1 MATKSPLALAEIP
14 GESSAMTEAR
24 QSYLDT
30 QKKLLEALE
39 SRNQLFDPT
48 LLAMA
53 QGFLAP
59 TKSGSFG
66 ESIANVAASVGPV
79 AEAERKRDIEMAQIR
94 AELAAGQY
102 GAAQKGEALK
112 QLSSA
117 MQPPTGGAATGTAGS
132 ATDSANMF
140 AGMTPERALQI
151 AMFDPEL
158 GKQAFQYLEARGKR
172 YAVQPSG
179 TVDLYTQKFTPH
191 PGQAPTE
198 RTIPGVG
205 TIRVSLED
213 AIRIDKALEDN
224 DAESLSKVVRKY
236 TVAPQMP
243 GAEAVP
249 SGSAATTTAPAT
261 TTPARRSVPVTQEE
275 REAQKR
281 EDEIRAAGQMQEAKE
296 RATSNVKTEEK
307 ILSDAL
313 IAPDL
318 IRNSET
324 LIQLATSPNTKR
336 TFGILQ
342 QAGFLGALGQL
353 GEDTLRVGPGINI
366 GIPSIETAIR
376 TATRS
381 PAEIRAAEI
390 AATAA
395 TSLELNFRKLFYQG
409 TGSVSNAENETVRRL
424 GGSIKD
430 TPEGLVAKAEM
441 IKARSEFDQ
450 KVANIFRDAQ
460 SRGVSVRDFRKDNK
474 QYDKALQE
482 YETELQRVRDSII
495 NFRPSTPTSAPS
507 AVPRTGQL
515 VQPGSAGRKTIWEL
529 KNGKWTDTGRAQQ

>member
-66 ESIANVAASVGPV
+66 ESISNVAAFVGPA
-79 AEAERKRDIEMAQIR
+79 AEAERKRNIEMAQIR

-132 ATDSANMF
+132 ANMF

-151 AMFDPEL
+151 AMYDKEL
-158 GKQAFQYLEARGKR
+158 GEQAFKYLKAQTEGI
-172 YAVQPSG
+172 VTQPTGQVNVRTG
-179 TVDLYTQKFTPH
+179 TFTPF

-198 RTIPGVG
+198 RTTPGVG
-205 TIRVSLED
+205 TLRVSLED
-213 AIRIDKALEDN
+213 AIRIDKALQDG
-224 DAESLSKVVRKY
+224 DAELLYGVVKKY
-236 TVAPQMP
+236 TVAPQIP
-243 GAEAVP
+243 GVEATS
-249 SGSAATTTAPAT
+249 SGPAATAT
-261 TTPARRSVPVTQEE
+261 MPARRPVPVTQEE

-281 EDEIRAAGQMQEAKE
+281 QDEIQAAGQRREAEE

-307 ILSDAL
+307 IFSDAL
-313 IAPDL
+313 VAPDL

-495 NFRPSTPTSAPS
+495 NFRPSTPTSASS